1 MEKNELLKYISNRVG
16 KKITFVKSIFIGN
29 NYRFGNKLI
38 IIYKI
43 IFYCQILRCRKVF
56 IDKAKTWFIKRKIIN
71 KKYKMIIVP
80 EEEKNIYNYKTI
92 IDKTDNFLF
101 YIRYIKA
108 QKRIDLLK
116 NEILR
121 NLPKVSTNP
130 NDLFIY
136 IRSGDIFIHPH
147 YLYSQAPLC
156 FYNKILDNYRFRKYY
171 LIAQDKNNP
180 TIKKLLEIRSNIIYN
195 YNPLNIDIAYL
206 ANAYNLVGGK
216 ISTFLRGIIPLNNNL
231 RNIWIFKLQT
241 QKYSNEE
248 NENQYLN
255 IKANAFVMN
264 ASSKYS
270 YNMKYWSNSIFQR
283 NLMINEICANDFK
296 MFSQNN

>member
-1 MEKNELLKYISNRVG
+1 
-16 KKITFVKSIFIGN
+16 
-29 NYRFGNKLI
+29 
-38 IIYKI
+38 
-43 IFYCQILRCRKVF
+43 
-56 IDKAKTWFIKRKIIN
+56 
-71 KKYKMIIVP
+71 
-80 EEEKNIYNYKTI
+80 
-92 IDKTDNFLF
+92 
-101 YIRYIKA
+101 
-108 QKRIDLLK
+108 
-116 NEILR
+116 
-121 NLPKVSTNP
+121 
-130 NDLFIY
+130 
-136 IRSGDIFIHPH
+136 
-147 YLYSQAPLC
+147 
-156 FYNKILDNYRFRKYY
+156 
-171 LIAQDKNNP
+171 
-180 TIKKLLEIRSNIIYN
+180 
-195 YNPLNIDIAYL
+195 L

-216 ISTFLRGIIPLNNNL
+216 ISTFLDGIIPLNNNL